1 MEYYFDTE
9 VALDEET
16 LAAEAAGAKVK
27 LTPENCRIITMQFQL
42 LDRAG
47 RPASPLI
54 VMKEWDTPGGEEG
67 MIRQFLRENLGA
79 GTNPWDF
86 IPVGYNVLFD
96 LGLLRERAAEYGIE
110 IPAWEIYH
118 QRPFI
123 DIKHILLGMNGF
135 AFKESG
141 LDKFCRKRNGKQV
154 PIWYQM
160 AKTAEREEKYG
171 KERGGANGGA
181 SVGASAADAY
191 RWIEEYVEEEAAEF
205 VELYSRLKSE
215 LPRLRTAMG
224 LFNSNNGGK
233 RADVNIR

>member
-9 VALDEET
+9 VALDAET
-16 LAAEAAGAKVK
+16 LEAEAAGAKVK

-42 LDRAG
+42 LDRSG

-54 VMKEWDTPGGEEG
+54 VMKEWETEGGEEG

-96 LGLLRERAAEYGIE
+96 LGLLRERAAEYGME

-141 LDKFCRKRNGKQV
+141 LDKFCGKRNGKQV

-171 KERGGANGGA
+171 KGRGGQIEGGA
-181 SVGASAADAY
+181 GTVGSGGASAADAY

-205 VELYSRLKSE
+205 VALYSRLKAE
-215 LPRLRTAMG
+215 LPRLRTDMG
-224 LFNSNNGGK
+224 LFNRSVK
-233 RADVNIR
+233 

>member
-27 LTPENCRIITMQFQL
+27 LTPENCKIITMQFQL

-67 MIRQFLRENLGA
+67 MIRQFLRENFSA
-79 GTNPWDF
+79 GTNPWEF

-96 LGLLRERAAEYGIE
+96 LGLLRERAREYGIE
-110 IPAWEIYH
+110 MGVWELYH

-141 LDKFCRKRNGKQV
+141 LDKFCGKRNGKQV
-154 PIWYQM
+154 PVWYQM
-160 AKTAEREEKYG
+160 AKAAEREG
-171 KERGGANGGA
+171 KEMT
-181 SVGASAADAY
+181 GASAADAY

-205 VELYSRLKSE
+205 VELYARLKSE

-224 LFNSNNGGK
+224 LFNGNSMGVKNGMRG
-233 RADVNIR
+233 